1 MADFR
6 EIPSPTYDNEINRLV
21 GYYKNAL
28 LEIDIKLKKIDLT
41 DLQRATALAIQQD
54 IANIL
59 KELDSN
65 AASWVEEHMPLVIS
79 DGIVRSIVA
88 LGVAES
94 IEEART
100 IVKFNRL
107 NRDLVKTAIADT
119 QDDLLQV
126 SQNVSRKVR
135 TAIRQVTAEVLRTN
149 LTQGINSTA
158 ALKRDIVRDLRKQLG
173 DSLNTG
179 IIDAAGRRWKPQVY
193 AKMVVRTK
201 MASAHR
207 EATMNEAISREA
219 FYAVISRHGAKDMC
233 RVWEGKIISLV
244 PNAPGDFPYIGNLP
258 RRDIFHPNCRHVIT
272 PVRRLDFLPGGL
284 RELNGLRA

>member
-6 EIPSPTYDNEINRLV
+6 EIPSPTYDYQINRLV

-41 DLQRATALAIQQD
+41 DLQRATAFAVQQD

-65 AASWVEEHMPLVIS
+65 ATAWVEEHMPLAVS

-88 LGVAES
+88 LGVVES

-126 SQNVSRKVR
+126 SENVSRKVR

-193 AKMVVRTK
+193 VEMLVKTK
-201 MASAHR
+201 MAAAHR
-207 EATMNEAISREA
+207 EATVNEGVDRGVL
-219 FYAVISRHGAKDMC
+219 YGVISQHGAKDMC
-233 RVWEGKIISLV
+233 RVWEGKVISLV
-244 PNAPGDFPYIGNLP
+244 PNTPGDYPYIGSLP
-258 RRDIFHPNCRHVIT
+258 RRDIFHPNCRHVVT
-272 PVRRLDFLPGGL
+272 PVRRPDRLPDDL
-284 RELNGLRA
+284 RQLNGI

>member
-6 EIPSPTYDNEINRLV
+6 EIPSPTYDYEINRLV
-21 GYYKNAL
+21 GYYKKAL
-28 LEIDIKLKKIDLT
+28 LEIDRELKKLDLT
-41 DLQRATALAIQQD
+41 DLDRAMALALQQD
-54 IANIL
+54 IADIL
-59 KELDSN
+59 KELNSN
-65 AASWVEEHMPLVIS
+65 AAAWVEDHIPLAIS
-79 DGIVRSIVA
+79 DGIARSIVA

-94 IEEART
+94 LEEAKT

-126 SQNVSRKVR
+126 SENVSRKVR

-158 ALKRDIVRDLRKQLG
+158 ALKRDIVRDLRNQLG

-193 AKMVVRTK
+193 VEMLVKTK
-201 MASAHR
+201 MAAAHR
-207 EATMNEAISREA
+207 EATINDGVDRGVL
-219 FYAVISRHGAKDMC
+219 YGVISRHGAKDMC
-233 RVWEGKIISLV
+233 RVWEGKVISLV
-244 PNAPGDFPYIGNLP
+244 PNTPGDYPYIGSLP
-258 RRDIFHPNCRHVIT
+258 RRDIFHPNCRHVVT
-272 PVRRLDFLPGGL
+272 PVRRPDRLPDDL
-284 RELNGLRA
+284 RQLNGI